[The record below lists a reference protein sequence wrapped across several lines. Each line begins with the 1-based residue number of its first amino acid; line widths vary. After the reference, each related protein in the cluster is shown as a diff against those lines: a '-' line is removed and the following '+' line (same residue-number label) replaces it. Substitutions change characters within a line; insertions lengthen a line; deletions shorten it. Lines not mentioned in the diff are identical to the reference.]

1 MGTVYGCGE
10 SLTTPLGQFEAWE
23 RGLSWR
29 GHADNGPRIGLD
41 YPILLDP
48 FQPDDRLDTFTGL
61 TDRPELWV
69 FFDDRFV
76 RWKGRDREP
85 RFMEARIGDFVM
97 REDLRGG
104 VTAWSQAEPTS
115 KLLAQEGDLGLKL
128 LDGGGAVLQQGAAPR
143 STLLVVEE
151 TLLGLQARVIANLA
165 DKEHR
170 CRLVPEYIVFVN

>member
-1 MGTVYGCGE
+1 M
-10 SLTTPLGQFEAWE
+10 TPLGEFGAGET
-23 RGLSWR
+23 RLSWR
-29 GHADNGPRIGLD
+29 SDPDNGPRIGLD

-48 FQPDDRLDTFTGL
+48 FQHDDRVDTFTGL

-69 FFDDRFV
+69 FFDKRFE

-85 RFMEARIGDFVM
+85 RFLEARIGDFVM

-104 VTAWSQAEPTS
+104 VSGWSQAEPTS
-115 KLLAQEGDLGLKL
+115 KLLAHEGDLELKL
-128 LDGGGAVLQQGAAPR
+128 LDSDGAVLQQGAAPR

-165 DKEHR
+165 DKERR
-170 CRLVPEYIVFVN
+170 CRLVPEYVMVN